1 MRIFPAI
8 DLKNG
13 RCVRLYQGDFAQE
26 TVVNPDPIAQATAF
40 SEQGATYLHIVD
52 LDGALEGKPINLDV
66 IRAMKKAA
74 GLPVQVGGGIRT
86 MKQITFYLEDAG
98 IDRVII
104 GSAALENPDLVRDAV
119 KLYGDKIAVGIDAKN
134 GFVATSGWL
143 DVSATDYL
151 TFAKEVEKS
160 GVQTIIFT
168 DIAKDGTLAGP
179 NLEQLQ
185 ALQNAVDVDIIA
197 SGGVSNKQD
206 LVQLSELGL
215 YGAICGKALYNG
227 NISMAEITEV
237 ENLAD

>member
-86 MKQITFYLEDAG
+86 MKQITFYLEEAG

-119 KLYGDKIAVGIDAKN
+119 KLYGTKIAVGIDAKN
-134 GFVATSGWL
+134 GFVATSGWI
-143 DVSATDYL
+143 DVSTADYL

-168 DIAKDGTLAGP
+168 DIAKDGTLEGP

>member
-26 TVVNPDPIAQATAF
+26 TVVNPDPIAQAKAF
-40 SEQGATYLHIVD
+40 SEQGTTYLHIVD

-66 IRAMKKAA
+66 IRSMKKAA
-74 GLPVQVGGGIRT
+74 NLPVQVGGGIRH
-86 MKQITFYLEDAG
+86 MKQVTFYLEEAG

-104 GSAALENPDLVRDAV
+104 GSAALENPDFVRQAV
-119 KLYGDKIAVGIDAKN
+119 TLYGDKIAVGIDAKN

-143 DVSATDYL
+143 DVSTTDYL
-151 TFAKEVEKS
+151 TFAKEVEKI

-168 DIAKDGTLAGP
+168 DIAKDGTLEGP

-185 ALQNAVDVDIIA
+185 AMQQAVSVDIIA

-206 LVQLSELGL
+206 LEQLAQLGL

-237 ENLAD
+237 ENLAN

>member
-1 MRIFPAI
+1 MQIFPAI
-8 DLKNG
+8 DLKDG

-40 SEQGATYLHIVD
+40 SKQGATYLHIVD
-52 LDGALEGKPINLDV
+52 LDGALEGKPVNLDV

-74 GLPVQVGGGIRT
+74 KLPVQVGGGIRT
-86 MKQITFYLEDAG
+86 MKQITFYLEEAG

-104 GSAALENPDLVRDAV
+104 GSAALENPDFVRDAV
-119 KLYGDKIAVGIDAKN
+119 KLYGAKIAIGIDAKD

-151 TFAKEVEKS
+151 TFAREVEKS

-168 DIAKDGTLAGP
+168 DIAKDGTLEGP

-185 ALQNAVDVDIIA
+185 ALQQAVSIDIIA
-197 SGGVSNKQD
+197 SGGVSDKQD
-206 LVQLSELGL
+206 LEQLSALGL

-237 ENLAD
+237 ESLAD

>member
-26 TVVNPDPIAQATAF
+26 TVVNPDPIAQAATF

-86 MKQITFYLEDAG
+86 MKQITFYLEEAG

-119 KLYGDKIAVGIDAKN
+119 KLYGAKIAVGIDAKN

-168 DIAKDGTLAGP
+168 DIAKDGTLEGP

-185 ALQNAVDVDIIA
+185 ALQRAVSVDIIA
-197 SGGVSNKQD
+197 SGGVSSKQD
-206 LVQLSELGL
+206 LEQLSELGL

>member
-26 TVVNPDPIAQATAF
+26 TVVNPDPITQATAF

-168 DIAKDGTLAGP
+168 DIAKDGTLEGP
-179 NLEQLQ
+179 NLKQLQ

-237 ENLAD
+237 ENLAN

>member
-1 MRIFPAI
+1 MRFFPAI

-26 TVVNPDPIAQATAF
+26 TVVNPDPIAQAATF

-86 MKQITFYLEDAG
+86 MKQITFYLEEAG

-119 KLYGDKIAVGIDAKN
+119 KLYGAKIAVGIDAKN

-168 DIAKDGTLAGP
+168 DIAKDGTLEGP

-185 ALQNAVDVDIIA
+185 ALQRAVSVDIIA
-197 SGGVSNKQD
+197 SGGVSSKQD
-206 LVQLSELGL
+206 LEQLSELGL

>member
-1 MRIFPAI
+1 MQIFPAI
-8 DLKNG
+8 DLKDG

-40 SEQGATYLHIVD
+40 SKQGATYLHIVD
-52 LDGALEGKPINLDV
+52 LDGALEGKPVNLDV
-66 IRAMKKAA
+66 IRTMKKAA
-74 GLPVQVGGGIRT
+74 KLPVQVGGGIRT
-86 MKQITFYLEDAG
+86 MKQITFYLEEAG

-119 KLYGDKIAVGIDAKN
+119 KLYGAKIAVGIDAKD

-151 TFAKEVEKS
+151 TFAREVEKS

-168 DIAKDGTLAGP
+168 DIAKDGTLEGP

-185 ALQNAVDVDIIA
+185 ALQQAVSIDIIA
-197 SGGVSNKQD
+197 SGGVSDKQD
-206 LVQLSELGL
+206 LEQLSALDL

-227 NISMAEITEV
+227 NILMAEITEV
-237 ENLAD
+237 ESLAD

>member
-119 KLYGDKIAVGIDAKN
+119 KLYGAKIAVGIDAKN

-168 DIAKDGTLAGP
+168 DIAKDGTLEGP

-185 ALQNAVDVDIIA
+185 ALQKAVSVDIIA